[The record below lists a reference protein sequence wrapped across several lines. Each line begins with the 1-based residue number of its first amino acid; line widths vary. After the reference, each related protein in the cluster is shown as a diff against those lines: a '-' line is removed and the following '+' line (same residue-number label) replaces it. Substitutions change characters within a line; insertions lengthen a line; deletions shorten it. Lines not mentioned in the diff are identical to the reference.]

1 MIIFSVIPA
10 EVGIHAFRKKIRLN
24 YRYMNSEYTHLK
36 AIAFDFWGVFAE
48 MKPPM
53 NEYLRARGISVEQFK
68 APIHDLIIKHDL
80 AEISEQQF
88 LEACGELVGIAIPYP
103 EYRFSYREENL
114 NSELINIIKKL
125 KIKYKIALLSN
136 NNKEYC
142 EEYVFNPGLDKLF
155 DVMVLSYQAGYRKPS
170 PEIYAL
176 LVKQLEIAPRDIL
189 FLDDD
194 PEKLP
199 AAAAEGLQTLVYKR
213 GKTDAVLKNLIAG

>member
-1 MIIFSVIPA
+1 
-10 EVGIHAFRKKIRLN
+10 
-24 YRYMNSEYTHLK
+24 MNPKYTHLK

-114 NSELINIIKKL
+114 NSEIINIIKKL

-142 EEYVFNPGLDKLF
+142 EEYLFKLGLSELF
-155 DVMVLSYQAGYRKPS
+155 DVMVLSYQVGHRKPS
-170 PEIYAL
+170 PEVYQIL
-176 LVKQLEIAPRDIL
+176 ISRLGVFPGDIL

-194 PEKLP
+194 PTKLP
-199 AAAAEGLQTLVYKR
+199 AATAEGLQTLVYKK
-213 GKTDAVLKNLIAG
+213 GETDAILRNLAVGQD